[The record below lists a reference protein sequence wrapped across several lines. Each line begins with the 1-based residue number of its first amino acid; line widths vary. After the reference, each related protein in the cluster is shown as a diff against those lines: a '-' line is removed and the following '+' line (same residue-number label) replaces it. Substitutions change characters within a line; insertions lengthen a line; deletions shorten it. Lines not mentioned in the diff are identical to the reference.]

1 MTNQI
6 KKTGKEVGVLV
17 SFSLFFLSLII
28 TVGFLIDVDSSTPIR
43 GYLDSDIGSLSIQT
57 QEAGILSKWKIK
69 LGDNVKAGQVLGYV
83 TKDRYSTGGKAL
95 TETNIAYLDMK
106 IQEST
111 ARLTAIKNT
120 QSIDKKNLDTLINSI
135 ESQIS
140 VLNIISSNKKK
151 EIMLTKNKINRAKK
165 LMEKGYFSQSQ
176 FDDIYYESIKVE
188 SEHLSIIQQIKS
200 YQSSIIQSKQSFE
213 FRKNTASN
221 ETSSLERNIID
232 IQREKSKHFS
242 DNYFEIIAPIDGTI
256 ASLIAT
262 EGDYI
267 VPSRSAG
274 IIKRLDDKL
283 IGKII
288 IPPKGLGQV
297 RIGENVS
304 IQLDAYPYNQYGY
317 IFGTIEQ
324 IDSSYVSPK
333 DQTGPISLSE
343 PVYYAKIVLKENSL
357 IRQEQRILRPG
368 MTFEIHI
375 KNRSRSILGWF
386 AFRFFGYQ

>member
-1 MTNQI
+1 MISKI
-6 KKTGKEVGVLV
+6 KKNGNEVGILV
-17 SFSLFFLSLII
+17 SISLFFLSLII
-28 TVGFLIDVDSSTPIR
+28 TVGSLIDVDSSTPIR
-43 GYLDSDIGSLSIQT
+43 GYLDSDVGSLSIQT

-69 LGDNVKAGQVLGYV
+69 LGDNVKAGQVIGYI
-83 TKDRYSTGGKAL
+83 TKDKYSTGGKAL

-106 IQEST
+106 IQESI
-111 ARLTAIKNT
+111 ARLAAIKET

-135 ESQIS
+135 ESQVS
-140 VLNIISSNKKK
+140 VLSIISSNKKK
-151 EIMLTKNKINRAKK
+151 EMILTQNKITRAKK
-165 LMEKGYFSQSQ
+165 LMVKGYLSQSQ
-176 FDDIYYESIKVE
+176 LDDIYYESIKLE
-188 SEHLSIIQQIKS
+188 SEYLSIIQQIKS

-213 FRKNTASN
+213 FRKNTALN

-232 IQREKSKHFS
+232 IQREKSKYFS
-242 DNYFEIIAPIDGTI
+242 DNYFEIISPIDGI
-256 ASLIAT
+256 VASLIAA

-267 VPSRSAG
+267 VPSHSAG

-297 RIGENVS
+297 RIGESIN
-304 IQLDAYPYNQYGY
+304 IQLDAYPYKQYGY
-317 IFGTIEQ
+317 ISGTIEQ

-343 PVYYAKIVLKENSL
+343 PAYYAKIVLKENS
-357 IRQEQRILRPG
+357 INSKEQKNLRPG

-375 KNRSRSILGWF
+375 KNRSRSIFGWF